1 MTARTVTIYGG
12 DRRPG
17 ERMPA
22 LSEVLKPQPLPE
34 LKVERGVPIPRTR
47 RIGQKSP
54 ARTVLDNMEPG
65 DSVLIPRAHHSP
77 EAVHV
82 MVRAVRKANPGR
94 SYTSRQAEGG
104 MRVWRVE

>member
-1 MTARTVTIYGG
+1 MSARTVTIYGG

-34 LKVERGVPIPRTR
+34 LKVERGVPIPRSR

>member
-1 MTARTVTIYGG
+1 MTARTVTVMGG

-17 ERMPA
+17 ERMPP
-22 LSEVLKPQPLPE
+22 LSQLLGPQPLPE

-47 RIGQKSP
+47 RIGKKSE
-54 ARTVLDNMEPG
+54 ARTILDNLEPG

-77 EAVHV
+77 AAVHV